1 LEMEGLSTAVARAIT
16 QAAKR
21 GSNSTSAEGGLELE
35 EEEE

>member
-1 LEMEGLSTAVARAIT
+1 MEGLSTAVVRAMT

-21 GSNSTSAEGGLELE
+21 GSNSISVEGGLELE